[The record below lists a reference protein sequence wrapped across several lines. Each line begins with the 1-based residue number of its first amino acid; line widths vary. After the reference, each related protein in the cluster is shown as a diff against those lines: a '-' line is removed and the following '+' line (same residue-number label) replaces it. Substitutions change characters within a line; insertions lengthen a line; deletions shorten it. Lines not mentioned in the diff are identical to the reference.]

1 MKRDKSN
8 IADPAPQSQ
17 RNVIRHR
24 EPRVVSQKPKPHI
37 MVEIIEYEPHAV
49 ISESIIKRTIGNISV
64 IAFDRGQE
72 LEERTS
78 PHDTFVQVIA
88 GEAAVI
94 IDEERYLLKYG
105 NGVVI
110 PAYAPYCFIAN
121 EEFKM
126 ISTVI
131 KNGDED

>member
-1 MKRDKSN
+1 MKKDKNDITDLTHKSHSN
-8 IADPAPQSQ
+8 
-17 RNVIRHR
+17 VMRHR
-24 EPRVVSQKPKPHI
+24 AAPIVSEKTKPHV
-37 MVEIIEYEPHAV
+37 MVEIIEYKPHAV
-49 ISESIIKRTIGNISV
+49 ITESVIKRTIGNITV
-64 IAFDRGQE
+64 AAYDRGQE
-72 LEERTS
+72 AEERTS
-78 PHDTFVQVIA
+78 PFDTFVQVIA

-94 IDEERYLLKYG
+94 IDEERYLLKFG

-121 EEFKM
+121 DEFKM